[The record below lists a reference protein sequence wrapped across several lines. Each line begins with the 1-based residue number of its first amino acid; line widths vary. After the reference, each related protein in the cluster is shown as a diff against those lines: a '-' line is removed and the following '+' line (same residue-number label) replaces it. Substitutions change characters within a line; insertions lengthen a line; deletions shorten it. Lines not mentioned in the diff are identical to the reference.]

1 MKANSPFKLD
11 SYKKRSDRVDVIH
24 RPDSIYAKTWFSNLA
39 VLLFV
44 FIDLFCLKVV
54 WNLVQTEDPLYVW
67 CVALACAAALDVPLA
82 IAAISQKK
90 YQQGICT
97 KTERNTIVC
106 LSIAVFV
113 VAFVFSLG
121 FRVLTRDLSFD
132 ISTGTTM
139 VNTLGTGAEA
149 EQTDT
154 PAILFASLFNGV
166 IPLLTSISSFV
177 ISYFS
182 CNPVELKLSR
192 LEKERIGLQSNILE
206 AKKALA
212 ETETSSEHCIKL
224 IARENDLYAEFIDQL
239 DADALALK
247 QLVRIILMEKLGSP
261 DDITAMSDSAEKLQK
276 ETHLSEVAGQEL
288 PEYVNK
294 QITEAQ
300 NETVTDINFESEK
313 EAA

>member
-11 SYKKRSDRVDVIH
+11 SYKKRSDRVDIIH

-54 WNLVQTEDPLYVW
+54 WNLVQAEDPYYVW
-67 CVALACAAALDVPLA
+67 SVALACAAALDVPLA
-82 IAAISQKK
+82 IAAVSQKK

-106 LSIAVFV
+106 LSIAVFAI
-113 VAFVFSLG
+113 AFVFSLG
-121 FRVLTRDLSFD
+121 FRVLTRDMTFD
-132 ISTGTTM
+132 ITTAGTI
-139 VNTLGTGAEA
+139 VDELGREVQV
-149 EQTDT
+149 EETDV
-154 PAILFASLFNGV
+154 PAVLFASLFNGV

-182 CNPVELKLSR
+182 CNPVEMKLSR

-239 DADALALK
+239 YADALALK

-276 ETHLSEVAGQEL
+276 ENCLSEATEQEL

-300 NETVTDINFESEK
+300 NETVTDINLESEK

>member
-11 SYKKRSDRVDVIH
+11 SYKKRSDRVDIIH

-54 WNLVQTEDPLYVW
+54 WNLVQAEDPYYVW
-67 CVALACAAALDVPLA
+67 SVALACAAALDVPLA
-82 IAAISQKK
+82 IAAVSQKK

-106 LSIAVFV
+106 LSIAVFAI
-113 VAFVFSLG
+113 AFVFSLG
-121 FRVLTRDLSFD
+121 FRVLTRDMTFD
-132 ISTGTTM
+132 ITTAGTI
-139 VNTLGTGAEA
+139 VDELGREVQV
-149 EQTDT
+149 EETDV
-154 PAILFASLFNGV
+154 PAVLFASLFNGV

-182 CNPVELKLSR
+182 CNPVEMKLSR

-239 DADALALK
+239 YADALALK

-276 ETHLSEVAGQEL
+276 ENCLSEETEQEL

-300 NETVTDINFESEK
+300 NQTVTDINLESEK